1 MLLAV
6 STCCTARYTAKQNRS
21 TGTDYKSVLRAAQT
35 DCADEQIVSSVV
47 EAEVGSAVL

>member
-21 TGTDYKSVLRAAQT
+21 TGTDYKSVLQAAQT
-35 DCADEQIVSSVV
+35 DGADEQIVATVV
-47 EAEVGSAVL
+47 EAKVGAVIL